1 VCVGAKGMTRKPAEG
16 LACDGCAWVK
26 SASLFLVFLIT
37 PLRRN
42 SLDEL
47 VMMKLIIV
55 RHNKDEMV
63 LLLIQQ
69 EDL

>member
-1 VCVGAKGMTRKPAEG
+1 VCVGSVREYS
-16 LACDGCAWVK
+16 K

-42 SLDEL
+42 SPDES

-63 LLLIQQ
+63 LLMIQQ
-69 EDL
+69 EDLQLGSKPKNYVLACS